1 MTHSDK
7 GHYAK
12 KHLSERKVDPMIA
25 DRLKDRAPG
34 AEISCAEAHRIA
46 EKLKVSPADVGV
58 ALDLM
63 EIRIVKCQNG
73 LFGYRPVKRIVR
85 PLDAV
90 SPALERAIQENLV
103 DNRLPCA
110 SSWKIAK
117 DAGISRMEVAAAC
130 EALHIKISPCQLGAF

>member
-7 GHYAK
+7 RHYAK
-12 KHLSERKVDPMIA
+12 KHPSEQKIDPKIA
-25 DRLKDRAPG
+25 DRLKDCAPD

-46 EKLKVSPADVGV
+46 ERLNVSPADVGV

-73 LFGYRPVKRIVR
+73 LFGYSPVKRIVR
-85 PLDAV
+85 PLDGV
-90 SPALERAIQENLV
+90 SPALERAILENLV
-103 DNRLPCA
+103 DKRLPCA

-117 DAGISRMEVAAAC
+117 DARISRMEVAAGC